1 MSSTTTTLKPSSNS
15 VSSTKSTL
23 SSTESNDNNDDTT
36 IKIADIVDE
45 FINEFNDCPKFE
57 LQIGEYKMMEDEEN
71 HSVYVEKYDRVL
83 EEGEFSMNG
92 DNLVICV
99 TGNF

>member
-1 MSSTTTTLKPSSNS
+1 MMRGQSRPCFWP
-15 VSSTKSTL
+15 
-23 SSTESNDNNDDTT
+23 
-36 IKIADIVDE
+36 IVDE

-57 LQIGEYKMMEDEEN
+57 LQIGEYKMMEDEEK